1 MRDRLR
7 QDLQVGLGHGDG
19 KAQQEADA
27 EDQWQVFRFGQR
39 GADLR
44 ADGRHGLL
52 RAQGEQAHAED
63 QHQRA
68 DEKRQK
74 QLRLHGRQK
83 QAEQAD

>member
-27 EDQWQVFRFGQR
+27 EDQGQVFRFGQR
-39 GADLR
+39 GANLC

-63 QHQRA
+63 
-68 DEKRQK
+68 
-74 QLRLHGRQK
+74 
-83 QAEQAD
+83 